1 MTLIKALDNETN
13 DNQGFTLIELLMVIV
28 ILAILAAMA
37 IPKISNVRDRSYFA
51 AMESNLK
58 NLASQQEIYYAEE
71 HSYTSEKSD
80 LAFTSSTGVSVSVN
94 ANWESWA
101 ANATPISL
109 QSSEGCSIYHGSN
122 PVLNLLVTP
131 GAPGEIACTR

>member
-1 MTLIKALDNETN
+1 MILIKAPDTGAN

-58 NLASQQEIYYAEE
+58 NLASQQEIYYADER
-71 HSYTSEKSD
+71 SYTSEQ
-80 LAFTSSTGVSVSVN
+80 
-94 ANWESWA
+94 
-101 ANATPISL
+101 SL
-109 QSSEGCSIYHGSN
+109 SLIH
-122 PVLNLLVTP
+122 
-131 GAPGEIACTR
+131 I